1 MVSRAVHCLRE
12 FVETLQNPYATRH
25 FSNGLPPAAG
35 HHSLQASHPE
45 KRDIMENP
53 ARSKLTRDAA
63 IKAAVE
69 IIERDGLGKLT
80 IDAIARESGI
90 SKGGVLHHF
99 KTKDAV
105 LNGIFQR
112 QIDTSRS
119 SFKEYFD
126 DLPSDTKEP
135 TLKTQIE
142 ILRRAIMHQKSTIF
156 ALAGALSASEEILS
170 TILDQERNNIEII
183 KAEAPDANIA
193 LVRWAAAQGLAL
205 SSILGMCPLSEQER
219 DRLFERLSSD
229 EYWTNT
235 DWGEKGSA

>member
-1 MVSRAVHCLRE
+1 
-12 FVETLQNPYATRH
+12 
-25 FSNGLPPAAG
+25 
-35 HHSLQASHPE
+35 
-45 KRDIMENP
+45 
-53 ARSKLTRDAA
+53 
-63 IKAAVE
+63 
-69 IIERDGLGKLT
+69 
-80 IDAIARESGI
+80 
-90 SKGGVLHHF
+90 
-99 KTKDAV
+99 
-105 LNGIFQR
+105 
-112 QIDTSRS
+112 
-119 SFKEYFD
+119 
-126 DLPSDTKEP
+126 
-135 TLKTQIE
+135 
-142 ILRRAIMHQKSTIF
+142 MHQKSTIF